1 MLDKLRYFKKT
12 KEFASGGFVENNYRD
27 RSWESFYEDRWHFD
41 KVVRSTHGVNCT
53 GSCSWRIFVKNG
65 VVTWE
70 MQEKDYPKNRPTIP
84 NHEPRGCPRGASYSW
99 YLYNSGRVK
108 HPMIRTSLLR
118 AYRAAKAK
126 VADPVNAWKLVVE
139 DNVSRSNYV
148 GERGLG
154 GFVRSTW
161 EEALEMIAAAN
172 IYTTK
177 EFGPDRIVGFS
188 PIPAFSMVSYCAGTR
203 YLSLLGG
210 TILSFYDFYCD
221 LPPSSPQTWGE
232 QTDVPESADWYS
244 SDYLLMWGSNVPVT
258 RTPDAHF
265 MTEVRYKGTKVV
277 VVSPDYND
285 AAKFADTWMN
295 PKQGTDS
302 ALGMAMGHVIL
313 TEFYRDKQIP
323 YFEDYIKR
331 FSNLPFLVKLDKQG
345 DKYVPGRML
354 RASDFTD
361 NMGIINKPQW
371 RVITLDKNGELKIPN
386 GSIAT
391 RWDKSGK
398 WNLELKDE
406 RDSSE
411 IDPEISLIDKTEKN
425 ILDVLFPYFG
435 EDSNPAILDRKVPA
449 IKMSGKDGD
458 FYCTTAFDLLMANYG
473 VDRGLDDNNCAKS
486 YDDLIP
492 FTPAWQEEITG
503 VKRGTVINV
512 AREFAQNAIETE
524 GASMVII
531 GAGVNQ
537 WYNTDMTYR
546 SVINMC
552 VLCGCI
558 GKTGGGLSHYVGQ
571 EKIRPLA
578 GWGTM
583 AFAGDWIHGARQMN
597 ATNYF
602 YQHTDQWR
610 YEKVQISDILS
621 PVTDKKRWEGMT
633 LVDSVVKAQRL
644 GWTPVSPQIDIN
656 PLSVNDSAK
665 AQNMEPDKYL
675 AEKLGKGEIKIA
687 TEDVDSPKNWPRNLF
702 IWRSNLIGCSGKG
715 MEYFMKHL
723 LGTQSNVLGED
734 LEQMGEPLPKEV
746 VWHKEAVKGKCDLI
760 VTADYRMTTSS
771 IHSDIVLPAATWYE
785 KNDVNT
791 TDMHQFVHPLQAA
804 VEPLWESRSDWDIF
818 KSLAEKFSKLCQGHL
833 GVEVDTL
840 VQPWLHDTPGEI
852 SESITVEDWKEKGT
866 IPVPGNNMPNIIQIE
881 RNYPQMFN
889 QFTSLGPNVSKN
901 GVGTKGYSWKADE
914 EVEFLGDINFLVDK
928 DGISKGRPKI
938 DTDIDGVNTILTL
951 SPETNGGAA
960 VKAWESLKD
969 KSGIDLKFLTEG
981 HASDHLTFD
990 EIKDQPRRTF
1000 TSPCWSGVDNEK
1012 INYNAFYI
1020 NTHYNI
1026 PWRTLSG
1033 RQEIYLDHPWQ
1044 IDFGESL
1051 VTYRPPLVTK
1061 SVEALLEKTGKND
1074 KVLVAAL
1081 PTPHNKW
1088 SIHSMWSDNLLML
1101 TLGRG
1106 GPVVWI
1112 NEKDA
1117 AKNDINDNDFVEIY
1131 NDNGATMARAVVT
1144 QKIPMGLAFLYHN
1157 QERTVNMPVA
1167 PITGNRGG
1175 VHNSI
1180 SKLCPRPTHCVGGY
1194 AQLSFSLNYYGSIG
1208 ANRDEIVL
1216 IRKVADKNIEWKTGD
1231 E

>member
-1 MLDKLRYFKKT
+1 
-12 KEFASGGFVENNYRD
+12 
-27 RSWESFYEDRWHFD
+27 
-41 KVVRSTHGVNCT
+41 
-53 GSCSWRIFVKNG
+53 
-65 VVTWE
+65 
-70 MQEKDYPKNRPTIP
+70 
-84 NHEPRGCPRGASYSW
+84 
-99 YLYNSGRVK
+99 
-108 HPMIRTSLLR
+108 
-118 AYRAAKAK
+118 
-126 VADPVNAWKLVVE
+126 
-139 DNVSRSNYV
+139 
-148 GERGLG
+148 
-154 GFVRSTW
+154 
-161 EEALEMIAAAN
+161 
-172 IYTTK
+172 
-177 EFGPDRIVGFS
+177 
-188 PIPAFSMVSYCAGTR
+188 MVSYSAGTR

-244 SDYLLMWGSNVPVT
+244 SDYLLLWGSNVPVT

-277 VVSPDYND
+277 VISPDYND
-285 AAKFADTWMN
+285 AAKFSDTWMN

-313 TEFYRDKQIP
+313 TEFYRDKQTP
-323 YFEDYIKR
+323 YFNDYIKR
-331 FSNLPFLVKLDKQG
+331 FSNLPFLVKLEKNG

-354 RASDFTD
+354 RASDFID
-361 NMGIINKPQW
+361 NMGISNKPQW
-371 RVITLDKNGELKIPN
+371 RVITMDDNSGELMIPN

-406 RDSSE
+406 RNGKDIEPRLSNLGKHNSVV
-411 IDPEISLIDKTEKN
+411 
-425 ILDVLFPYFG
+425 DVLFPYFG
-435 EDSNPAILDRKVPA
+435 GDNYPQILERKVPV
-449 IKMSGKDGD
+449 ITIKDGD
-458 FYCTTAFDLLMANYG
+458 NEYLCATALDLLMANYG
-473 VDRGLDDNNCAKS
+473 VDRALNDSSTAKT
-486 YDDLIP
+486 YDDLVP
-492 FTPAWQEEITG
+492 FTPAWQEQITG
-503 VKRGTVINV
+503 VNRTSVIKT
-512 AREFAQNAIETE
+512 AREFAQNAIETN

-546 SVINMC
+546 SVINML
-552 VLCGCI
+552 VLCGCV

-578 GWGTM
+578 GWGTF

-610 YEKVQISDILS
+610 YEKVAIDDLLS
-621 PVTDKKRWEGMT
+621 PITDKKKWEGVT
-633 LVDSVVKAQRL
+633 LVDSVVKAQRM
-644 GWTPVSPQIDIN
+644 GWTPVSPQININ
-656 PLSVNDSAK
+656 PLSVNDRAK
-665 AQNMEPDKYL
+665 VDNLSPDNWIAQ
-675 AEKLGKGEIKIA
+675 KLGSGEIKIA
-687 TEDVDSPKNWPRNLF
+687 TEDVDAPESWPRNLF
-702 IWRSNLIGCSGKG
+702 VWRSNLIGCSGKG

-723 LGTQSNVLGED
+723 LGTQNNILGED
-734 LEQMGEPLPKEV
+734 LEQMGEPLPKDV
-746 VWHKEAVKGKCDLI
+746 IWHKVAPEGKCDLI

-771 IHSDIVLPAATWYE
+771 VHSDIVLPAATWYE

-804 VEPLWESRSDWDIF
+804 VEPLWEARSDWDLF
-818 KSLAEKFSKLCQGHL
+818 KGLAKKFSELCQGHL

-840 VQPWLHDTPGEI
+840 VQPWLHDTSGEI
-852 SESITVEDWKEKGT
+852 SESITVNDWKADGT
-866 IPVPGNNMPNIIQIE
+866 TPIPGQNMPNIIQVE
-881 RNYPQMFN
+881 RNYPQLYN
-889 QFTSLGPNVSKN
+889 QLTSLGPNVSKN
-901 GVGTKGYSWKADE
+901 GVGTKGYSWNADD
-914 EVEFLGDINFLVDK
+914 EVDFLGEINFLVDK
-928 DGISKGRPKI
+928 DIISKDRPRI
-938 DTDIDGVNTILTL
+938 DTDINGVNTILTL
-951 SPETNGGAA
+951 SPETNGAVA

-981 HASDHLTFD
+981 HAADHLTFD
-990 EIKDQPRRTF
+990 QIKDQPRRTF

-1051 VTYRPPLVTK
+1051 ATYRPPLVTK
-1061 SVEALLEKTGKND
+1061 SVESLLEKSNKND
-1074 KVLVAAL
+1074 KILVAAL

-1088 SIHSMWSDNLLML
+1088 TIHSMWCDNLVML

-1117 AKNDINDNDFVEIY
+1117 LANDINDNDFVEIY
-1131 NDNGATMARAVVT
+1131 NDNGVTMARAVVS
-1144 QKIPMGLAFLYHN
+1144 QKLPRGLAFLYHN

-1216 IRKVADKNIEWKTGD
+1216 IRKVKDKDIEWKTGD